1 MPQTA
6 ITDGLPNRVLDA
18 VALHVKDEAL
28 FGVDNPGYKNT
39 DPQALELRRRHLE
52 GVLEGFRKYKDLN
65 RLEKNGLKYVRHEIR
80 KIRVKQNPTF
90 LRVLFYAK
98 PLRWL
103 VNLIRR
109 RNTYY
114 NGFNRSMKDYGKEI
128 ARNLNA
134 ANLQETLKE
143 YGFKNQL
150 EGPMIE
156 RMVYSPKE
164 FSIRTPEVSKSDTN
178 YLLHF
183 KKNPGSDTYYFA
195 GFDAGPRN
203 TKPGVYTGKKEPLPL
218 QFRVSDKI
226 QFTAAEAQSLVH
238 GKVVSK
244 NIDGQ
249 NSVVS
254 ATKDGARLNVS
265 HFDLE
270 KNLSSLPIKEMGD
283 ATSREVTIHELAAG
297 REAFITLQLPNG
309 EEKGL
314 IVSMSKDL
322 PGKGV
327 QLQFRDENGKVDALD
342 LVKDRSAAQGILKNI
357 NMAPLRKNTNHL
369 HLA

>member
-28 FGVDNPGYKNT
+28 FGVNNPGYKNT

-65 RLEKNGLKYVRHEIR
+65 RLEKKGLKYVRHEIR
-80 KIRVKQNPTF
+80 KIRVKQNPAF
-90 LRVLFYAK
+90 LRVLLYAK

-103 VNLIRR
+103 VNLVRG

-114 NGFNRSMKDYGKEI
+114 NGFNRSMKEYGKEI
-128 ARNLNA
+128 TRNINA

-143 YGFKNQL
+143 YGFNNQL
-150 EGPMIE
+150 EGPMID

-164 FSIRTPEVSKSDTN
+164 FSIRTPETSKSDTN

-195 GFDAGPRN
+195 GFDAGPR
-203 TKPGVYTGKKEPLPL
+203 TTGVYTGKKEPLPM

-238 GKVVSK
+238 GNLVFKK
-244 NIDGQ
+244 IDGQ
-249 NSVVS
+249 NTVLSPS
-254 ATKDGARLNVS
+254 KDGTRLNVS
-265 HFDLE
+265 QFDLE
-270 KNLSSLPIKEMGD
+270 KNLSGLPIKEMGD
-283 ATSREVTIHELAAG
+283 ATSRELILHELSAG
-297 REAFITLQLPNG
+297 REAFITLQLPQG

-314 IVSMSKDL
+314 IVSMAKDKS
-322 PGKGV
+322 GKGV
-327 QLQFRDENGKVDALD
+327 QLQFRDENGKVDAFD
-342 LVKDRSAAQGILKNI
+342 LAKDRSGAQAIIRNI
-357 NMAPLRKNTNHL
+357 NLHPLLKSTNHL